1 MCLPQCLVD
10 TGGKDFKLVP
20 MGNLV
25 NDKFKY
31 AKPFMFRINYSNFE
45 VAYYVSSIKAH
56 SAGEGVYIGGN

>member
-1 MCLPQCLVD
+1 
-10 TGGKDFKLVP
+10 

-45 VAYYVSSIKAH
+45 VAYYVSSKKAH
-56 SAGEGVYIGGN
+56 LAGEGVYIGGN